1 MKRNFIF
8 LLILIALYLV
18 PSLIL
23 DAVYGPSFMLWSG
36 TDYWRPDGQGGWVEV
51 GEPTDPK
58 PVEPSVNVPIL
69 MHYIPLLLPGLVLMV
84 VLLTPLTRL
93 LEDPR
98 PKPDQKDPP
107 EGMAGKGT
115 PEDGNDS
122 NGKDSAPPE
131 RPG

>member
-8 LLILIALYLV
+8 LLILIGLYLV

-23 DAVYGPSFMLWSG
+23 DAVYGPSFMLWAG
-36 TDYWRPDGQGGWVEV
+36 TDYWRPDGNGGWVEV
-51 GEPTDPK
+51 GEPTAPR
-58 PVEPSVNVPIL
+58 PVVPSVEVPVI

-98 PKPDQKDPP
+98 PEPASAEASDTPADERTPDDSDDSRSSGTSPP
-107 EGMAGKGT
+107 EK
-115 PEDGNDS
+115 S
-122 NGKDSAPPE
+122 S
-131 RPG
+131 